1 MNRTI
6 DLVMRNLRTEVIRL
20 VKQNEE
26 LNELNYMKD
35 ELIKQQAENIKTL
48 KEALEKYDNKA

>member
-6 DLVMRNLRTEVIRL
+6 DLVMRNLRVEVLRL

-26 LNELNYMKD
+26 LIELNHLKD
-35 ELIKQQAENIKTL
+35 ELIKQQQENL
-48 KEALEKYDNKA
+48 KVCSEVKKPC